1 MPVRPRIEGSDRMTG
16 SMRSVPTR
24 NPMLYHPLAHQPARR
39 TPRVGVSYSIILLI
53 VGVAAIVV
61 GVLYLTQPVHSLPTF
76 FPGYAA
82 HVVSK
87 HTNRGY
93 AGIALGAVL
102 VIVAFVV
109 ALTGPRRRSL
119 S

>member
-1 MPVRPRIEGSDRMTG
+1 
-16 SMRSVPTR
+16 MRRV
-24 NPMLYHPLAHQPARR
+24 LA
-39 TPRVGVSYSIILLI
+39 IILLI
-53 VGVAAIVV
+53 VGIAAVVA
-61 GVLYLTQPVHSLPTF
+61 GVLYLTQPAHSLPTF

-87 HTNRGY
+87 HTHRGY
-93 AGIALGAVL
+93 AGIAFGAVL

-109 ALTGPRRRSL
+109 ALTGPRRRAL

>member
-1 MPVRPRIEGSDRMTG
+1 
-16 SMRSVPTR
+16 VPA
-24 NPMLYHPLAHQPARR
+24 L
-39 TPRVGVSYSIILLI
+39 ILLI
-53 VGVAAIVV
+53 VGIAAVVA
-61 GVLYLTQPVHSLPTF
+61 GVLYLTQPAHSLPTF

-87 HTNRGY
+87 HAERGY

-109 ALTGPRRRSL
+109 ALTGPRRRTL

>member
-1 MPVRPRIEGSDRMTG
+1 VF
-16 SMRSVPTR
+16 V
-24 NPMLYHPLAHQPARR
+24 
-39 TPRVGVSYSIILLI
+39 IILFL

-61 GVLYLTQPVHSLPTF
+61 GVLYLTQPAHSLPTF
-76 FPGYAA
+76 FPGYAV
-82 HVVSK
+82 HLVSK
-87 HTNRGY
+87 HTKRGY

-109 ALTGPRRRSL
+109 ALTGPRRRAL